1 MTTHILITGAS
12 RGIGAAIADALARP
26 DCRTVAL
33 SSADGDLGD
42 PAVPDRL
49 WAESLV
55 RLDGRIDVLINHAG
69 VFEANPNETADADWL
84 SGWERTLDINLTADV
99 LLCQSAVPRWGVGRS
114 AKRRVGR
121 TGAR

>member
-49 WAESLV
+49 WAESLD
-55 RLDGRIDVLINHAG
+55 RLDGRIDVPINNAG
-69 VFEANPNETADADWL
+69 VFEANPIETAGADWL
-84 SGWERTLDINLTADV
+84 SI
-99 LLCQSAVPRWGVGRS
+99 GR
-114 AKRRVGR
+114 ATCREEVWPYG
-121 TGAR
+121 

>member
-49 WAESLV
+49 WAESLD
-55 RLDGRIDVLINHAG
+55 RLAGRIDVLINNDG
-69 VFEANPNETADADWL
+69 VFEANPIETADADWL
-84 SGWERTLDINLTADV
+84 SGGGRGAAGV
-99 LLCQSAVPRWGVGRS
+99 LGTRGVPSGCGRKASAGGMGVS
-114 AKRRVGR
+114 KC
-121 TGAR
+121 